1 MLWLQWNLWT
11 TGQRAAGEGE
21 GVDEGVDES
30 GRQGEAR
37 ARGRSPG
44 GFLEVVNQND
54 ASHAAVRG

>member
-21 GVDEGVDES
+21 GVDEGVHES

-37 ARGRSPG
+37 AISSG